1 VDLLFVSDTIL
12 LFIPREM
19 LQKTK
24 VKRICYAC
32 CATLKS
38 QTNMTCPIHSIPI
51 DSMIM
56 SLPCVIPPSLHI
68 KNPQKK
74 ERRKKQYIPTLC
86 HPSSHLKFKSNNI
99 PFHPILRTPKSHH
112 AKKKRLRRMLKLD
125 LPNNSLHTQPLQKP
139 TQILFPDLNHTR
151 LETIHSDARACFT
164 NDLLERVSESISS
177 VLRFGGV
184 LVIV

>member
-1 VDLLFVSDTIL
+1 
-12 LFIPREM
+12 M
-19 LQKTK
+19 L
-24 VKRICYAC
+24 CYA
-32 CATLKS
+32 KVPNQHDMPS
-38 QTNMTCPIHSIPI
+38 PIHSIPI

-68 KNPQKK
+68 KDPQKK

-99 PFHPILRTPKSHH
+99 PSHLIPFRVPQKKPPCQ
-112 AKKKRLRRMLKLD
+112 KKKRVRRMLKLD

-151 LETIHSDARACFT
+151 LETVHSDARARFT
-164 NDLLERVSESISS
+164 NDFLERVSESIPS